1 MVQVVLFLQ
10 PLLGIHGSMP
20 RSTFIIAITL
30 CAGTALI
37 SGCQS
42 GSKQAAIEVESR
54 NQSQTIRELE
64 SKVTEAERL
73 LAQQDRE
80 LKALRDNKSNDI
92 VTISAT
98 RPHAV
103 ADEMLANWGG
113 VSAVEIHRLTSGLSA
128 VGVPPAMHVV
138 LQPVDSDRE
147 VIKVAGEITVTA
159 SLVDAEGVPQTVGSL
174 ELSITDSRKA
184 WNSGLVSSGFS
195 IDLPLK
201 QEVWDAV
208 KNNGRQVVVTASL
221 DLGPSR
227 TYSATEVFGE

>member
-1 MVQVVLFLQ
+1 MIQAVPFLQ
-10 PLLGIHGSMP
+10 PPLGIHGSMP
-20 RSTFIIAITL
+20 RLTSIIAITF
-30 CAGTALI
+30 CAGTALF

-42 GSKQAAIEVESR
+42 GSKQAAIEIESR
-54 NQSQTIRELE
+54 NLSQTIRELE
-64 SKVTEAERL
+64 SKVAEAERL

-92 VTISAT
+92 VTVSAT
-98 RPHAV
+98 RPQATP
-103 ADEMLANWGG
+103 DEMLANWGG

-128 VGVPPAMHVV
+128 TGVPPGIHVV

-147 VIKVAGEITVTA
+147 VIKVAGEITLTA
-159 SLVDAEGVPQTVGSL
+159 SLVNDEGVPQSVGSL

-201 QEVWDAV
+201 QEVWNAV
-208 KNNGRQVVVTASL
+208 KNNGRQLVVTASL
-221 DLGPSR
+221 DLGASR
-227 TYSATEVFGE
+227 AYSATEVFGE

>member
-1 MVQVVLFLQ
+1 
-10 PLLGIHGSMP
+10 MP
-20 RSTFIIAITL
+20 RLTFIFAITL
-30 CAGTALI
+30 CAGIALI
-37 SGCQS
+37 CGCQS

-64 SKVTEAERL
+64 SKVVEAERL

-80 LKALRDNKSNDI
+80 LKALRDNMSNDI

-113 VSAVEIHRLTSGLSA
+113 VSAVEIHRLTSGVSA
-128 VGVPPAMHVV
+128 VGVPPAIHVV

-147 VIKVAGEITVTA
+147 VIKVAGEITLTA
-159 SLVDAEGVPQTVGSL
+159 SLVNDEGVPESVGSL

-195 IDLPLK
+195 INLPLE
-201 QEVWDAV
+201 QDVWNAV
-208 KNNGRQVVVTASL
+208 RNNGRQLVVTASL
-221 DLGPSR
+221 DLGASR
-227 TYSATEVFGE
+227 TYSATEVFGD